1 MIARTVW
8 LWRAWAKDRSRI
20 CDCGTVNTVSDGDI
34 AEAKSIA
41 WATLAGP
48 WQSQVVEIQVER
60 IGTVM
65 S

>member
-20 CDCGTVNTVSDGDI
+20 CDCGTVNTISDGDV
-34 AEAKSIA
+34 AA
-41 WATLAGP
+41 
-48 WQSQVVEIQVER
+48 
-60 IGTVM
+60 IGGR